1 MDKTMETT
9 LFVVARERHDL
20 YASLVRTFETD
31 EAVRVILDRRL
42 GERRRR
48 LEARAVDHRRGA
60 RRARPEVD
68 TQLRSRG
75 WALLSL
81 PPSAPG
87 SGVR

>member
-1 MDKTMETT
+1 MEST
-9 LFVVARERHDL
+9 LFIVARERHDL

-48 LEARAVDHRRGA
+48 LEVRAVDHRRGE
-60 RRARPEVD
+60 RRAQSEVD
-68 TQLRSRG
+68 AQLRSRG

-81 PPSAPG
+81 PFSGPG
-87 SGVR
+87 HGD